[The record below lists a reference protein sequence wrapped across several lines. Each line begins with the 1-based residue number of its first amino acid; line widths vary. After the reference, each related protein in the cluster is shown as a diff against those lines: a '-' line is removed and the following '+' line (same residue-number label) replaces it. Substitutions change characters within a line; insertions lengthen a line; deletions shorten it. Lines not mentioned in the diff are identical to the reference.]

1 MLFNIWK
8 TCTVCSNIA
17 PRLLGR
23 AWEQSGSEADS
34 VISVSGQ
41 HSVYPS
47 VCLFI
52 WLSNY
57 PSRQTAP
64 QELNVNN
71 TAQCYPR
78 PGCWSSVSSSV
89 VSVVFHL
96 YFFIFMFK
104 RNLVDC
110 RDGSS
115 QCVRQHVRFVNKKS
129 LKVKSKNGTK
139 STILHVKDDRNCIT
153 LSNHCEKIIACN
165 KIHSSAF
172 IIHLYMYWI
181 VFNTIY
187 Y

>member
-71 TAQCYPR
+71 TAQCYSR
-78 PGCWSSVSSSV
+78 PGCWSSISSSV

-96 YFFIFMFK
+96 IFLFSCSKGISWTVAMDHPNVWGNTF
-104 RNLVDC
+104 V
-110 RDGSS
+110 
-115 QCVRQHVRFVNKKS
+115 FVNKMS
-129 LKVKSKNGTK
+129 LKVFFYMSF
-139 STILHVKDDRNCIT
+139 LHVKDDRKCIT
-153 LSNHCEKIIACN
+153 LLNHCKKIIACN
-165 KIHSSAF
+165 KIHNLAF

-181 VFNTIY
+181 VFYTIY